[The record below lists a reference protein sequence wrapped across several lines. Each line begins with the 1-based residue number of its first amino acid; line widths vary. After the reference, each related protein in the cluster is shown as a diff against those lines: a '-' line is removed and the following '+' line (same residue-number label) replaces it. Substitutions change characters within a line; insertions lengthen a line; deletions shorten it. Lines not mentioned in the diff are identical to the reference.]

1 MKPII
6 ELKNVKKN
14 YQLGKVNVTALDGV
28 TMKINKN
35 EFISIVGASGSGK
48 STLLHVMCCLSRP
61 TEGKVLIDGKN
72 TAEMDDNELAIIRG
86 KKIGFVFQTFNL
98 IQRLSALENVTL
110 PMWFLGKSEKERE
123 ERAKKLLKMV
133 GLEHRMKHKPSEMSG
148 GERQRVAI
156 ARALA
161 NDPPVIVGDEP
172 TGNLDSK
179 TGKEIINIF
188 RNLYKQGRTVILV
201 THDIEIAKRTK
212 RRIYLKDGKII
223 KMEVDKK

>member
-14 YQLGKVNVTALDGV
+14 YQLGKVNVMALDGI

-188 RNLYKQGRTVILV
+188 RNLYDQGRTVILV
-201 THDIEIAKRTK
+201 THDLNIAKRTK

>member
-14 YQLGKVNVTALDGV
+14 YQLGKVNVMALDGI

-201 THDIEIAKRTK
+201 THDLNIAKQTK

>member
-14 YQLGKVNVTALDGV
+14 YQLGKVNVMALDGI

>member
-72 TAEMDDNELAIIRG
+72 IAEMDENELAIIRG

-179 TGKEIINIF
+179 TGKEIISIF

>member
-14 YQLGKVNVTALDGV
+14 YQLGKVNVMALDGI

-48 STLLHVMCCLSRP
+48 STLLHVMSCLSRP

-72 TAEMDDNELAIIRG
+72 TAEMDDNELALIRG

-201 THDIEIAKRTK
+201 THDLNIAKQTK

>member
-201 THDIEIAKRTK
+201 THDLNIAKQTK